1 MKDRLFWK
9 VIAVGVVLGLFAI
22 AYGLL
27 KNSQSPS
34 PPFASAAYAAETA
47 PKKPEARPG
56 VMDVHFTTLD
66 YNGSFRV
73 QRVKVTGGW
82 FLYFMPRD
90 ALSWLSVTFYPDP
103 DHKWDGKGL
112 P

>member
-47 PKKPEARPG
+47 LRSLKPDQA
-56 VMDVHFTTLD
+56 
-66 YNGSFRV
+66 
-73 QRVKVTGGW
+73 
-82 FLYFMPRD
+82 
-90 ALSWLSVTFYPDP
+90 
-103 DHKWDGKGL
+103 
-112 P
+112 